1 MPLKGRAF
9 VTSQGEDLTTIIDL
23 DKLQIARMITTGVE
37 NTLQQP
43 PEAPHNVSVD
53 WKNEFYYVNL
63 ISASKIL
70 KFKLSDNSKVGEL
83 KTGIISPAQV
93 AITSTGDSALVTN
106 FESQSKAITVI
117 DTKSMTILKI

>member
-1 MPLKGRAF
+1 MAVSKPFMPNDDLSLPKNQIELLMKWIDAGAKNDNDEIAFSEMPLKGRAF

-63 ISASKIL
+63 ISASKI
-70 KFKLSDNSKVGEL
+70 FK
-83 KTGIISPAQV
+83 I
-93 AITSTGDSALVTN
+93 
-106 FESQSKAITVI
+106 
-117 DTKSMTILKI
+117 